1 MPLSQY
7 KERCKTIYLESPEQL
22 ARWESAAIDSKMNF
36 NRWLRAIVED
46 YLNRDPDDESSCASR
61 DIQILHSEVI
71 KLRKEL
77 ERSKLEMQQKE
88 TELFK
93 LRTQVLQQEAGR
105 IELDSK
111 LLEVLNDG
119 CVWSNS
125 DLLEALDV
133 DSRDVEAISA
143 MTKLLQRL
151 QDVGF
156 VKEGKRGWKWNK

>member
-7 KERCKTIYLESPEQL
+7 KQRCKTIYLESPEQL
-22 ARWESAAIDSKMNF
+22 TRWESAAINSKMNF

-46 YLNRDPDDESSCASR
+46 YLNRDPDDESNYASR
-61 DIQILHSEVI
+61 DIQTLHSEVI

-111 LLEVLNDG
+111 LLEVLSDG
-119 CVWSNS
+119 CVWSNR
-125 DLLEALDV
+125 DILEALGV

-143 MTKLLQRL
+143 ITKLLQRL
-151 QDVGF
+151 QDAGLVE
-156 VKEGKRGWKWNK
+156 EGKRGWKWNK

>member
-1 MPLSQY
+1 
-7 KERCKTIYLESPEQL
+7 
-22 ARWESAAIDSKMNF
+22 
-36 NRWLRAIVED
+36 
-46 YLNRDPDDESSCASR
+46 
-61 DIQILHSEVI
+61 
-71 KLRKEL
+71 
-77 ERSKLEMQQKE
+77 MQQKE
-88 TELFK
+88 TEWFK

-119 CVWSNS
+119 CVWSNR

-151 QDVGF
+151 QDVGL
-156 VKEGKRGWKWNK
+156 VKEGKRGWKWNR